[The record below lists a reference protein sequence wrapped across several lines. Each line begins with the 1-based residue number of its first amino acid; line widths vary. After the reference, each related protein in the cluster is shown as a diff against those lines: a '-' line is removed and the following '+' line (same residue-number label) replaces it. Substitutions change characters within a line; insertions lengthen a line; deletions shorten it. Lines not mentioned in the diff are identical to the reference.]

1 MGKMAGYRHNG
12 EFRIT
17 EHSSRKAAVVI
28 AGLLT
33 GLWLSFALGGPS
45 AAAEEGRNADGR
57 ISLHVSQAPAGGV
70 LQALASMTGKN
81 IVLSGQISQ
90 TITADLENVTPMEAI
105 RHVADTGGLQIRDA
119 GDTLFVAGDSGEKSA
134 GSVRCFYLS
143 YADAEEVAEN
153 LKTVLKTGS
162 ASANVGANL
171 VVVRASP
178 GELMG
183 AEMLISALDK
193 PERQAKVEAQVLAVN
208 KSHTKE
214 LGIDWDFKSLTGSAP
229 YEEGEGKHSGRRY
242 VKMPEGYAGISYGK
256 SVAGAPY
263 TFFFQA
269 RLNALVS
276 KGQAEVLARPNVVT
290 LNGRKAKILIGSE
303 IPVLVDHIENG
314 VTTTTIEYKEA
325 GISLSYTPV
334 ISEHDEITARI
345 EAEVSTPYLEPEMK
359 AYRIVTRKA
368 QTMVRIKSGEIITI
382 GGLIDHEKNESV
394 RKIPVLGD
402 IPILGRLFQS
412 HNKNRADSE
421 IVIAI
426 KADILE

>member
-1 MGKMAGYRHNG
+1 
-12 EFRIT
+12 
-17 EHSSRKAAVVI
+17 
-28 AGLLT
+28 
-33 GLWLSFALGGPS
+33 
-45 AAAEEGRNADGR
+45 
-57 ISLHVSQAPAGGV
+57 
-70 LQALASMTGKN
+70 MTGKN

-214 LGIDWDFKSLTGSAP
+214 LGIDWDFKSLTGTALP
-229 YEEGEGKHSGRRY
+229 MKKGK
-242 VKMPEGYAGISYGK
+242 A
-256 SVAGAPY
+256 
-263 TFFFQA
+263 
-269 RLNALVS
+269 N
-276 KGQAEVLARPNVVT
+276 
-290 LNGRKAKILIGSE
+290 
-303 IPVLVDHIENG
+303 IP
-314 VTTTTIEYKEA
+314 
-325 GISLSYTPV
+325 
-334 ISEHDEITARI
+334 
-345 EAEVSTPYLEPEMK
+345 
-359 AYRIVTRKA
+359 
-368 QTMVRIKSGEIITI
+368 
-382 GGLIDHEKNESV
+382 
-394 RKIPVLGD
+394 
-402 IPILGRLFQS
+402 
-412 HNKNRADSE
+412 AD
-421 IVIAI
+421 
-426 KADILE
+426 DM

>member
-12 EFRIT
+12 EFRIN

-119 GDTLFVAGDSGEKSA
+119 GDTLFVAGDGGEKSA

-162 ASANVGANL
+162 ASANA
-171 VVVRASP
+171 
-178 GELMG
+178 
-183 AEMLISALDK
+183 
-193 PERQAKVEAQVLAVN
+193 
-208 KSHTKE
+208 
-214 LGIDWDFKSLTGSAP
+214 
-229 YEEGEGKHSGRRY
+229 
-242 VKMPEGYAGISYGK
+242 
-256 SVAGAPY
+256 
-263 TFFFQA
+263 
-269 RLNALVS
+269 
-276 KGQAEVLARPNVVT
+276 
-290 LNGRKAKILIGSE
+290 
-303 IPVLVDHIENG
+303 
-314 VTTTTIEYKEA
+314 
-325 GISLSYTPV
+325 
-334 ISEHDEITARI
+334 
-345 EAEVSTPYLEPEMK
+345 
-359 AYRIVTRKA
+359 
-368 QTMVRIKSGEIITI
+368 
-382 GGLIDHEKNESV
+382 
-394 RKIPVLGD
+394 
-402 IPILGRLFQS
+402 
-412 HNKNRADSE
+412 
-421 IVIAI
+421 
-426 KADILE
+426 